1 MGCSDKIIEKHKGD
15 LAQRDIQRF
24 NKKKIRKKRMGHSQ
38 KGQAKKSRI
47 KYDYS
52 VSGM

>member
-15 LAQRDIQRF
+15 LAQRDIQRLKK
-24 NKKKIRKKRMGHSQ
+24 NKKKRMGHSQ